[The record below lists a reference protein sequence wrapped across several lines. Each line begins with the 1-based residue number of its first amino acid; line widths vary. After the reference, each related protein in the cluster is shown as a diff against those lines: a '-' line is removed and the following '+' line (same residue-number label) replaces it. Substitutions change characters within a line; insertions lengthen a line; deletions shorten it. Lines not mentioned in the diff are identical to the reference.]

1 MPFSFPTPTQA
12 TFTHLSHSFA
22 AEDVLTAAHLLEV
35 CDELDIDFAS
45 GEGCVWG
52 VVLTVMTFLHQVAS
66 AAKTCVAAVAM
77 ASAVRIA
84 LGLPDCCSN
93 TGAYCKARL
102 KLPETLFS
110 RLTRDVA
117 SAVQERTPIQ
127 WLWRNRRVHVIDG
140 TTVTAPDTAA
150 NQEVYPQRDH
160 LPGGVGFPLV
170 RWVGLFSLATGV
182 CLDASIGP
190 YSGKGAGE
198 TTLARPLI
206 QQHVKAGDVV
216 LGDRL
221 FASYW
226 MIADVLARGADGL
239 FRLHAHRD
247 RDGCKGASR
256 LERRQGLSDN
266 VLIWSK
272 PKRPEWMTQEIY
284 DSLPEEL
291 RVRVIW
297 YRIERRGFR
306 VREITLVTTMLDA
319 QDYPIE
325 ELAPLYRRRWAVEL
339 NMRTIKQTM
348 KMEHLTSKTPEML
361 RKELWAHLLSYNLIR
376 SVQARAAREHG
387 KTPDRLSFAAAMQQL
402 EKKQLLLTFTEGEDR
417 QVVLR
422 SLWRAISQ
430 QTVGNRPDRVEPRQ
444 VKKGAKAYPRLRM
457 PRRQAIEALLRAW
470 EEEAAAEVAA
480 ALAELVEAAE
490 AAAQGGAA
498 EAAQALAE
506 LAETEEAASPS

>member
-1 MPFSFPTPTQA
+1 MPFSIPTPTSP
-12 TFTHLSHSFA
+12 TFTHLSNSFA
-22 AEDVLTAAHLLEV
+22 ADDVLTDGHLQEV
-35 CDELDIDFAS
+35 CDELNLDFAS
-45 GEGCVWG
+45 GEGHIWG
-52 VVLTVMTFLHQVAS
+52 VVLTLMTFLLQVAS
-66 AAKTCVAAVAM
+66 TAKTCVAAVAT
-77 ASAVRIA
+77 ASALRIA
-84 LGLPDCCSN
+84 LGLSDCSSN
-93 TGAYCKARL
+93 TGAYCKARV

-110 RLTRDVA
+110 RLTCDVA
-117 SAVQERTPIQ
+117 SRLEELTPRP
-127 WLWRNRRVHVIDG
+127 WLWHGRRVHVIDG
-140 TTVTAPDTAA
+140 TTVTAADTPA

-170 RWVGLFSLATGV
+170 RWVGLFSLATAA
-182 CLDASIGP
+182 CLDAGIGP

-206 QQHVKAGDVV
+206 ERHVKPGDVV

-221 FASYW
+221 FATYW
-226 MIADVLARGADGL
+226 MIAEVQASLADGL

-247 RDGCKGASR
+247 REGCKGASR

-284 DSLPEEL
+284 DSMPNEL

-297 YRIERRGFR
+297 HRIEKPGFR

-319 QDYPIE
+319 EEYPIE

-376 SVQARAAREHG
+376 NVQTRAAREHG
-387 KTPDRLSFAAAMQQL
+387 RTPDRLSFTVAKQQL
-402 EKKQLLLTFTEGEDR
+402 EKKQDLLTFTEGEAR

-422 SLWRAISQ
+422 SLWRAICQ
-430 QTVGNRPDRVEPRQ
+430 QTVGNRPDRIEPRQ
-444 VKKGAKAYPRLRM
+444 VKKGPKGYPRLRIS
-457 PRRQAIEALLRAW
+457 RRQAIKAILRAW
-470 EEEAAAEVAA
+470 EEEEAAEVAQGM
-480 ALAELVEAAE
+480 AEIVAVAE
-490 AAAQGGAA
+490 AAAQGAAA
-498 EAAQALAE
+498 EVAQVLAE
-506 LAETEEAASPS
+506 LAETEEASPPC